1 MNTVTQAASSAT
13 DPTDPTQ
20 LDALVIGAGIA
31 ASTSSIGCASR
42 DSK

>member
-1 MNTVTQAASSAT
+1 MNTVTHAAPSAT
-13 DPTDPTQ
+13 DPTDATR

-31 ASTSSIGCASR
+31 GLYHSIACASR